1 MSVIRD
7 KSFSL
12 AIRIVKLYQYLKSEK
27 TEFVMSKQILRS
39 GTSVGANI
47 REAEQAESKKDFIHK
62 LSIAQKEAN
71 ETIYWL
77 ELLRATEFIDDKS
90 FESIHQDTNEVM
102 KIISKSIITSKKN
115 LAKGQ

>member
-1 MSVIRD
+1 
-7 KSFSL
+7 
-12 AIRIVKLYQYLKSEK
+12 
-27 TEFVMSKQILRS
+27 MSKQILRS

-47 REAEQAESKKDFIHK
+47 REAEQAEKKDFIHK

-90 FESIHQDTNEVM
+90 FESIHQDTTEVM

>member
-1 MSVIRD
+1 MSVIKD
-7 KSFSL
+7 KSFAL
-12 AIRIVKLYQYLKSEK
+12 AIRIVKLFQYLKNEK
-27 TEFVMSKQILRS
+27 KEFVMSKQILRS

-77 ELLRATEFIDDKS
+77 ELLRATDFIGEKS
-90 FESIHQDTNEVM
+90 FESIHQDANEVM
-102 KIISKSIITSKKN
+102 KIISKSIVTSKKN
-115 LAKGQ
+115 LTKGE